1 MIRSYRRYIPAKQH
15 LQDTSPRG
23 GIMAMLLLSTVL
35 LVGCGSI
42 EVNRGPFDIVVPE
55 KQLIEKKQ
63 QLEKIRQVGFRE
75 TPPNVLLILVDD
87 LGKHDISLY
96 EPGGVNTPYITS
108 LAASGTTFMHAFT
121 SSPVCSPSRAALF
134 TGRYQQRFGFERQPM
149 NRYSRNRI
157 EYFFVDHFLNT
168 EPMRLIE
175 PMSDVPAG
183 EIRKQGIPPGEILL
197 PEILQAAGY
206 RTGLCGKW
214 HLGNDSMFHPNKRGF
229 DEFYGFLEAFT
240 LFAPEDQEG
249 IVEHR
254 HDYFANKHIWR
265 QKRKGSCAIMR
276 NDAVI
281 EEEEYLTFAIAR
293 ESISFIQQHQEA
305 PFFLVSAFS
314 APHTPFQVPRDY
326 YEQFAHVEDHNKRV
340 YYGMIA
346 ALDDAIGQ
354 LLSALE
360 ANGLKENTIIIF
372 ASDNG
377 GATYT
382 GATDNGPLR
391 AGKFSQFEGGINI
404 PMIISWPGKVP
415 AGHRYTPQVSLLDV
429 VPTVLEGTGI
439 HSMAKTHRDG
449 ENPVTFMDGK
459 NLLPYLDG
467 INHIPHL
474 DNPVKGPHEY
484 LYWRTDFNKAIRS
497 GKWKLIWNTRDHQVF
512 LFDLSGDNYE
522 QENVAAAFPEVV
534 EELQQVYEEWEQQ
547 MQPPLWPGVMEFRFE
562 NYGETTWWAI

>member
-1 MIRSYRRYIPAKQH
+1 MKPSSFRIDKKFLPCAWWHAATWWILFLVSA
-15 LQDTSPRG
+15 
-23 GIMAMLLLSTVL
+23 VL
-35 LVGCGSI
+35 LIGCGSI
-42 EVNRGPFDIVVPE
+42 EVNRGPFDIVVPGQQLVE
-55 KQLIEKKQ
+55 KEQ

-96 EPGGVNTPYITS
+96 DPDGVETPHIEA
-108 LAASGTTFMHAFT
+108 LAASGSTFMHAFT

-168 EPMRLIE
+168 EPMRLIT
-175 PMSDVPAG
+175 PMADVPG
-183 EIRKQGIPPGEILL
+183 EEIRKQGIPPGEILL
-197 PEILQAAGY
+197 SEILQAAGY
-206 RTGLCGKW
+206 KTGLCGKW

-254 HDYFANKHIWR
+254 HDYFANKHIWK

-281 EEEEYLTFAIAR
+281 TEDEYLTFAIAR
-293 ESISFIQQHQEA
+293 ESIGFIEQHQDR

-314 APHTPFQVPRDY
+314 APHTPFQVPREY
-326 YEQFAHVEDHNKRV
+326 YEQLAHIKDHNKRV

-360 ANGLKENTIIIF
+360 TNGLKENTIIIF

-404 PMIISWPGKVP
+404 PMIISWPGEVP
-415 AGHRYTPQVSLLDV
+415 AGQQYTHQVSLLDV
-429 VPTVLEGTGI
+429 VPTVLEGAGLP
-439 HSMAKTHRDG
+439 SLGLMQLDG
-449 ENPVTFMDGK
+449 T
-459 NLLPYLDG
+459 NLLPFLNG
-467 INHIPHL
+467 ITHVSHM

-484 LYWRTDFNKAIRS
+484 LCWRTDFNKAIRT
-497 GKWKLIWNTRDHQVF
+497 GKWKLIWNTRDKEVF
-512 LFDLSGDNYE
+512 LFNLEENNYE
-522 QENVAAAFPEVV
+522 MENVAAMFPDVV

-547 MQPPLWPGVMEFRFE
+547 MQPPLWPGVMEFKFE